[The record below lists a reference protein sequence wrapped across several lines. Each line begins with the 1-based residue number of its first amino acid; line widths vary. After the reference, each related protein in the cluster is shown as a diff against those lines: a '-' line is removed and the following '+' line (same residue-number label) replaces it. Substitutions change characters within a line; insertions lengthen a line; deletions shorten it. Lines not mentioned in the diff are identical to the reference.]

1 MAYWMLLLLVFVGF
15 DVFGSK
21 NNLKIIRFFI
31 SNYNIMEKQQNPKTD
46 SSTLCKYFGNE
57 FIKCLKEKQLIS
69 SQRIYYLN
77 MLLGCGNSQKK

>member
-1 MAYWMLLLLVFVGF
+1 
-15 DVFGSK
+15 
-21 NNLKIIRFFI
+21 
-31 SNYNIMEKQQNPKTD
+31 MEKQQNPKTD